1 LKALPYWGNVKDRT
15 TLRKF
20 WSRKEINYNQDTPFH
35 VVITSY
41 QLVGAPPS
49 AIVTCADNLPGHP
62 RPAVLSEGQVAV
74 HGTGRSPKYQECC
87 QRSLEDPARVSLS
100 ESLAF
105 DRHTDSEFYAGCAI
119 FIYLNLST
127 NGA

>member
-1 LKALPYWGNVKDRT
+1 VKDRT

-41 QLVGAPPS
+41 QLVSTPPN
-49 AIVTCADNLPGHP
+49 VTMTCADSFAGHP

-87 QRSLEDPARVSLS
+87 QRSLEDPARLSVS
-100 ESLAF
+100 ESPTF
-105 DRHTDSEFYAGCAI
+105 DRHTDSEFHAGCAI
-119 FIYLNLST
+119 FNYLNFSA